1 VNQTL
6 FLKDGLRVFDLIIL
20 GMGCD
25 GYTASIFPNQIDLLN
40 SDAICAI
47 AIHPD
52 SGQHRITLTGRV
64 INAARQVHFLV
75 TGALKNLLIKEIFF
89 GIGNYAS
96 YSVAHIENAEWW
108 IDDEAGA

>member
-1 VNQTL
+1 
-6 FLKDGLRVFDLIIL
+6 
-20 GMGCD
+20 
-25 GYTASIFPNQIDLLN
+25 
-40 SDAICAI
+40 
-47 AIHPD
+47 
-52 SGQHRITLTGRV
+52 LTGRV

-75 TGALKNLLIKEIFF
+75 TGALKHLLIKEIFF